1 MLILIVWQRSVQNAR
16 VKSINSSRTFVL
28 EVTIIQRVHI
38 IFNFEGWIIWWR
50 LWNSLKPV
58 TYSNSAVWEIATGI
72 CKHGRNLINCRQT
85 ICLFE
90 CQGFLPHIT
99 CSVLLPTVI
108 KILPQLS
115 QRELFRVLFFPYSS
129 CPYISLPYHFY
140 LGIYLSNPNAI
151 IMEQLDVK

>member
-1 MLILIVWQRSVQNAR
+1 MAIIQIAQ
-16 VKSINSSRTFVL
+16 VKYIHQWAFVL
-28 EVTIIQRVHI
+28 AVTVIEGVHI
-38 IFNFEGWIIWWR
+38 IFNFEGWFTWWQ
-50 LWNSLKPV
+50 LWNILKPV
-58 TYSNSAVWEIATGI
+58 TCSNSAVWEIVTGF

-115 QRELFRVLFFPYSS
+115 QKEMFRELLFLYSC
-129 CPYISLPYHFY
+129 CPCISLLLPLL
-140 LGIYLSNPNAI
+140 LGELF
-151 IMEQLDVK
+151 E